1 MVSTEDY
8 CSQCTKNNGFKLT
21 IIIILFQLVAA
32 TLRAMNQ
39 EMLRL
44 KPENPITMSEDQ
56 GEAYASFTVVLAEV

>member
-8 CSQCTKNNGFKLT
+8 CSQCTKDNCFKLT
-21 IIIILFQLVAA
+21 IIIILFQLVKE

-39 EMLRL
+39 EMKRL
-44 KPENPITMSEDQ
+44 QPENPITMSEDQ